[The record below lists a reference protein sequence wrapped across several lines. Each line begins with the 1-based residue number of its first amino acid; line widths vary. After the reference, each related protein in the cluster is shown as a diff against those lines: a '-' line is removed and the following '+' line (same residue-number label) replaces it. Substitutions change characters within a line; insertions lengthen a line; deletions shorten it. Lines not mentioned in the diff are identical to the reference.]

1 MELHF
6 YKYQGTGNDFVIV
19 DNREINWRPD
29 NQVIALICDRRFG
42 VGADGLMLLQNHP
55 EFDFEMIYFNSDGS
69 KSLCGNGSR
78 CAIHL
83 AHQLGIIGSHTTFLT
98 TDGVHTGSITDER
111 VSFQIFDLPDFDLID
126 KDYFI
131 DNGSPHYVRFVDDVE
146 KEDVFSK
153 GKAIR
158 NESRFSPG
166 GTNVNFVEII
176 GGSEI
181 FVRTYERG
189 VEDETLSCGTGV
201 TAAALA
207 ATHKGL
213 KSPIKVRTPGGEL
226 SVNFDRDQSG
236 FKRVF
241 LSGPAVPVFEG
252 KIMI

>member
-1 MELHF
+1 MELYF

-19 DNREINWRPD
+19 DNREINWMPD
-29 NQVIALICDRRFG
+29 NQLITQICDRRFG
-42 VGADGLMLLQNHP
+42 IGADGLMLIQKNA

-69 KSLCGNGSR
+69 KSLCANGSR
-78 CAIHL
+78 CAMHL

-98 TDGVHTGSITDER
+98 TDGVHTGTIADQW

-131 DNGSPHYVRFVDDVE
+131 DNGSPHYVRFVDDAG

-176 GGSEI
+176 GNSEL
-181 FVRTYERG
+181 FVRTFERG

-213 KSPIKVRTPGGEL
+213 KSPITVKTAGGEL
-226 SVNFDRDQSG
+226 TVNFDQDQSG
-236 FKRVF
+236 FKGIF
-241 LSGPAVPVFEG
+241 LSGPTVPVFEG
-252 KIMI
+252 KITI